1 MNPPSKE
8 EFEKAAQDAFRN
20 AALEMKAFCADRWD
34 HVPRDAD
41 GDFAYCACIKCY
53 YDPFCTKLGLRNGES
68 AGPCD
73 WKITHTRGPRK

>member
-20 AALEMKAFCADRWD
+20 AALEMKAFCTDQWM
-34 HVPRDAD
+34 HVPRDEN
-41 GDFAYCACIKCY
+41 GDFEYSACSCCY
-53 YDPFCTKLGLRNGES
+53 YDPFCEKFGLRNGEY